1 MFRDLQQIENAKILN
16 SENQIVTIGN
26 LNKYTAKIHLD
37 LIESCQ
43 IIASGLGEKG
53 FKINFKNTDFLIV
66 TSSNYIFNIQN
77 SSIFRFSNLPEI
89 ASLNEILEETA
100 QYIKNPAPTNNI
112 DQTIAFYLQ
121 IKILIENAEK
131 YFEINELKHQIYKA
145 ALSTDAIGD
154 FSVYE

>member
-26 LNKYTAKIHLD
+26 LNKYAAKIHLD

-43 IIASGLGEKG
+43 VIASDLGEKG
-53 FKINFKNTDFLIV
+53 FKINLKTTDFLIV
-66 TSSNYIFNIQN
+66 TSNNYIFNIQN
-77 SSIFRFSNLPEI
+77 SSIIRFSNLPEI

-112 DQTIAFYLQ
+112 DQTLAFYLQ
-121 IKILIENAEK
+121 IKILLKNAEK
-131 YFEINELKHQIYKA
+131 YFEINDLKDQVYKA